1 MSTNLGQDE
10 DRGCVEPQGTAAADD
25 EQGQWHLVLGL
36 VLLVAGILGTKK
48 WQVLLRS
55 L

>member
-1 MSTNLGQDE
+1 M
-10 DRGCVEPQGTAAADD
+10 EPQCTAAADD
-25 EQGQWHLVLGL
+25 EKGQWHLVLGL